1 MFSNSQSTDPNC
13 LFNYINSSSESF
25 NEREVSGC
33 TGTPS
38 LVQGAHSV
46 MQQPQPVTHTFMQ
59 RDSQAS
65 TCAGPSG
72 LAPLME
78 MSVMEG
84 EEDALPV
91 PHMATFVWTF
101 EFVLLHFI
109 SPYNTTIKFRR
120 KFIHTKSDE
129 IINSFELL
137 TLTCQLSRILLLWK
151 KEFWIYV
158 ARIFPGFIGDHNFA
172 FDCKLVSSIPS
183 ETLRVFSCH
192 HGPREKFIL
201 DRNFLSTT
209 KSDCNVI

>member
-1 MFSNSQSTDPNC
+1 MSESWVDALALLRSSKAHTLWCNSHSQWHTPSCRETVKRQRVQALRDSLRWWRCLSWRERRTLC
-13 LFNYINSSSESF
+13 LFHTWPRLCEHSSSYY
-25 NEREVSGC
+25 C
-33 TGTPS
+33 IS
-38 LVQGAHSV
+38 LAHTI
-46 MQQPQPVTHTFMQ
+46 QQLNS
-59 RDSQAS
+59 D
-65 TCAGPSG
+65 
-72 LAPLME
+72 E
-78 MSVMEG
+78 
-84 EEDALPV
+84 
-91 PHMATFVWTF
+91 
-101 EFVLLHFI
+101 
-109 SPYNTTIKFRR
+109 KFT
-120 KFIHTKSDE
+120 HTKSDE